1 MASKNSKALTASIS
15 KKALRYD
22 LTVPF
27 ARFVVMQRNELTF
40 PFKRYQI
47 QNVWRGDRPGKGRFQ
62 EFTQCDCD
70 IIGTESMLA
79 ELELVQIFHEGLSA
93 LGVPGFRIAI
103 NDRRILQALSET
115 SGVPASSFTDW
126 TVAVDKLD
134 KVGLEGVAKEF
145 ESRGIPDSALAMIEK
160 LLGIRQASDAQAAL
174 DQMAELLGEGSSAAE
189 ALRELEDLVRR
200 ATLSGVPEANLHVDP
215 CLRGGSTTTRG
226 HLRGGGGRAPVG
238 SICGEAGTP
247 T

>member
-1 MASKNSKALTASIS
+1 MASNNKALTASIS

-27 ARFVVMQRNELTF
+27 ARFVVMQRSELTF

-47 QNVWRGDRPGKGRFQ
+47 QNVWRRDRPGKGRYQ

-70 IIGTESMLA
+70 TAQRAPWQSLNWCKSSTKA
-79 ELELVQIFHEGLSA
+79 CRRSA
-93 LGVPGFRIAI
+93 SRFRIAI
-103 NDRRILQALSET
+103 NDRRILQALSEN

-160 LLGIRQASDAQAAL
+160 LLGIRQASDAQASLA
-174 DQMAELLGEGSSAAE
+174 
-189 ALRELEDLVRR
+189 
-200 ATLSGVPEANLHVDP
+200 
-215 CLRGGSTTTRG
+215 
-226 HLRGGGGRAPVG
+226 
-238 SICGEAGTP
+238 
-247 T
+247 